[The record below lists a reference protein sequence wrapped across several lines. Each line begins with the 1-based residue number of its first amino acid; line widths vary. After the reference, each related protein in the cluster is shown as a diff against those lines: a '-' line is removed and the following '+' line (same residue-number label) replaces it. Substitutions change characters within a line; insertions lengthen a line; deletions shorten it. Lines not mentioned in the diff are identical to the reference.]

1 MFKSGPGGYV
11 PKRKRMVMEEE
22 PSGATAKAESQAQEA
37 DDLENY
43 LLN

>member
-1 MFKSGPGGYV
+1 MT
-11 PKRKRMVMEEE
+11 MEEE
-22 PSGATAKAESQAQEA
+22 PSGATGKAESQAQEA

>member
-1 MFKSGPGGYV
+1 MA
-11 PKRKRMVMEEE
+11 MEEE
-22 PSGATAKAESQAQEA
+22 PSLAAAQAESQAQEG